1 VERHVYIW
9 TAISELGDCAQVE
22 RHVYIW
28 TAISELGDCV
38 QVERHVSD
46 VDMALHLHTVS

>member
-1 VERHVYIW
+1 V
-9 TAISELGDCAQVE
+9 QVE

-38 QVERHVSD
+38 QVERHVYIWTAISELGD
-46 VDMALHLHTVS
+46 CVQVEDMALHLHTVS